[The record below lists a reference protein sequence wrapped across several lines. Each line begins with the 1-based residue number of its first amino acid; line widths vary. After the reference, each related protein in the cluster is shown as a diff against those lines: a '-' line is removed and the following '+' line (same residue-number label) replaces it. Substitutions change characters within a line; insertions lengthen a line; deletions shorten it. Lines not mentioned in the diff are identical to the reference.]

1 MSKNKIGWSSDG
13 SALPDIEPHTKAKHQ
28 ILEDYVSDWI
38 FILCGNNIGKKKTV
52 TLIDGF
58 CGGGM
63 YRDKEHQF
71 WYGSPIRLINA
82 VERGLERVKIDKS
95 KPDYELNVKYIFI
108 DNCQSHLDCLKKQMI
123 NSGLEHYVN
132 NSELCSF
139 VCAKFETQVDIL
151 INLLRKRKGSSLFF
165 LDPFGYKD
173 VSMYSIRKIIGLRKS
188 EIIYTF
194 MIDFIKRFLKRK
206 NESSYHNVFY
216 NILESEGYF
225 NDANLEENN
234 FSQNKYIRNES
245 LRLFRDKGQAPYV
258 YSFAL
263 LPKGNT
269 VLYYLIH
276 LASSPTAQKV
286 IKNSLWKHNNIVF
299 RDLVCQFDYDICGL
313 GFKTAE
319 YYSINQR
326 IFDIHYANDRAA
338 IENLND
344 DLMKF
349 IYYSKHIGFGTLH
362 NNTMQFNPATE
373 KHYMTFIDEQR
384 DAGEIEVLRN
394 GKRSK
399 AKNIKP
405 TDIIARPQYK
415 QLQIIDINK
424 YRNLIKKNIK

>member
-1 MSKNKIGWSSDG
+1 MSKKNIFWSSDG
-13 SALPDIEPHTKAKHQ
+13 RTLPDIERHTKAKHQ

-38 FILCGNNIGKKKTV
+38 FTLCGNNIGLKKTV

-63 YRDKEHQF
+63 YHDENHKL
-71 WYGSPIRLINA
+71 WCGSPIRLINA
-82 VERGLERVKIDKS
+82 VERGLERVKKDKS

-108 DNCQSHLDCLKKQMI
+108 DNQQSHLDCLKKQMI
-123 NSGLEHYVN
+123 NSGLECYVN

-139 VCAKFETQVDIL
+139 VCAKFETIVDKLIGIL
-151 INLLRKRKGSSLFF
+151 KTRKGSSLFF
-165 LDPFGYKD
+165 LGPFGYSD
-173 VSMYSIRKIIGLRKS
+173 VSMQSIRKIIGLRKT

-194 MIDFIKRFLKRK
+194 MIDFIKRFLKLR
-206 NESSYHNVFY
+206 NEYSYHNVFY
-216 NILESEGYF
+216 EILESDGYF
-225 NDANLEENN
+225 NLTDLTIDTK
-234 FSQNKYIRNES
+234 SQNKYIRNES
-245 LRLFRDKGQAPYV
+245 LRLFRDRGKAPYV

-286 IKNSLWKHNNIVF
+286 IKKSLWKHNNIVF

-326 IFDIHYANDRAA
+326 IFDIHNANNRAA
-338 IENLND
+338 IENLTD
-344 DLMKF
+344 DLMKLIHF
-349 IYYSKHIGFGTLH
+349 AKQIDFRTLH
-362 NNTMQFNPATE
+362 NSTMQFNPATE

-394 GKRSK
+394 GKRTKS
-399 AKNIKP
+399 KNIKP
-405 TDIIARPQYK
+405 TDFIVKPQYK
-415 QLQIIDINK
+415 QLTFIDINK
-424 YRNLIKKNIK
+424 YKNDQKYGF